1 MFSSTLLPLFSPSSP
16 YWGPL
21 YKCPR
26 PFSANSAPWNGFFSA
41 RPALPLPRT
50 PSPSLGSSRR
60 RSGSW
65 PCPQSRPVAPAPPRR
80 LSRRPR
86 PGPYCSRGASRR
98 EGGGRGGREK
108 GGLLKPSPALTV
120 RVRRFATNGPTTP
133 DAKYRDFSLQK
144 LNSKMEVLER
154 PCGVPRGS
162 SEFQRMASRG
172 SAAGRGSVAKVQLDS
187 AEAPSLPCADAVAAA
202 AAAAAATA
210 FAATVSAAAVP
221 ALPLGASIVPAVS
234 GPEARPP
241 SGFRNGRRPTE
252 LRHQGAGGTGS
263 GRGQRGNPGEPG
275 AERGAAGSRGGEVC
289 GLRSWGFLSPARLSP
304 PASPS
309 GVGAPAGAPGDE
321 PGPEVAGE
329 CGPGTR
335 AGVASGEG
343 LGYFRGVC
351 TEQPDPGAPWATPAA
366 RTDSALAPSPRPR
379 ATEYPPG
386 LPGPMAGGEPCLTCY
401 ASTEGKRRRIRE
413 RAAGTAWARPDRSG
427 PRPLLPAA
435 P

>member
-1 MFSSTLLPLFSPSSP
+1 M
-16 YWGPL
+16 
-21 YKCPR
+21 
-26 PFSANSAPWNGFFSA
+26 
-41 RPALPLPRT
+41 
-50 PSPSLGSSRR
+50 
-60 RSGSW
+60 
-65 PCPQSRPVAPAPPRR
+65 
-80 LSRRPR
+80 
-86 PGPYCSRGASRR
+86 
-98 EGGGRGGREK
+98 
-108 GGLLKPSPALTV
+108 
-120 RVRRFATNGPTTP
+120 
-133 DAKYRDFSLQK
+133 
-144 LNSKMEVLER
+144 
-154 PCGVPRGS
+154 
-162 SEFQRMASRG
+162 
-172 SAAGRGSVAKVQLDS
+172 AKVQLDS

-221 ALPLGASIVPAVS
+221 ALPPGASIVPAVS
-234 GPEARPP
+234 GPEAGQPR
-241 SGFRNGRRPTE
+241 GFRNGRRPTE

-275 AERGAAGSRGGEVC
+275 PERGAAGGRGGEIC
-289 GLRSWGFLSPARLSP
+289 GLRSWGSLSPARLSP

-321 PGPEVAGE
+321 PGLEVAGE

-343 LGYFRGVC
+343 LDYFRGAC
-351 TEQPDPGAPWATPAA
+351 TELPGPGAPWAAPAG

-386 LPGPMAGGEPCLTCY
+386 LPRPMAGGEPCVTCY
-401 ASTEGKRRRIRE
+401 TSTKGKRRRIRE

-427 PRPLLPAA
+427 PRPLLPPA